1 MVGESSDTTQDYYKT
16 KITKIT
22 NIITTNNKKNIIK
35 KELLKNKDLLLLIK
49 TMEQE
54 KQQPNGQEQ
63 EQPKI
68 KLVDVQ
74 VTNEN
79 DAFNLLISFINIAH
93 KRGAFTID
101 ESAKIWECIK
111 IFQKPESES

>member
-1 MVGESSDTTQDYYKT
+1 M
-16 KITKIT
+16 
-22 NIITTNNKKNIIK
+22 
-35 KELLKNKDLLLLIK
+35 EL
-49 TMEQE
+49 EQKPKVE
-54 KQQPNGQEQ
+54 EQ

-68 KLVDVQ
+68 KLVDLQ

-79 DAFNLLISFINIAH
+79 DAFNLLISFITVAH

-111 IFQKPESES
+111 IFQKPEPES

>member
-1 MVGESSDTTQDYYKT
+1 
-16 KITKIT
+16 
-22 NIITTNNKKNIIK
+22 
-35 KELLKNKDLLLLIK
+35 
-49 TMEQE
+49 MEQQE
-54 KQQPNGQEQ
+54 PNVEEH

-79 DAFNLLISFINIAH
+79 DALNLLISFITVAH

-111 IFQKPESES
+111 IFQKPEPES

>member
-1 MVGESSDTTQDYYKT
+1 MDPEEEQ
-16 KITKIT
+16 
-22 NIITTNNKKNIIK
+22 
-35 KELLKNKDLLLLIK
+35 LLKV
-49 TMEQE
+49 
-54 KQQPNGQEQ
+54 EQ

-68 KLVDVQ
+68 KLVDVK

-79 DAFNLLISFINIAH
+79 EAFNLLISFISVAH

-111 IFQKPESES
+111 VFQKPESD

>member
-1 MVGESSDTTQDYYKT
+1 
-16 KITKIT
+16 
-22 NIITTNNKKNIIK
+22 
-35 KELLKNKDLLLLIK
+35 
-49 TMEQE
+49 MEQE
-54 KQQPNGQEQ
+54 QQQPNVE

-79 DAFNLLISFINIAH
+79 DAFNLLISFITFAH
-93 KRGAFTID
+93 KRGAFTIE

-111 IFQKPESES
+111 IFQKPEPEPES